1 MNFLSPAALWFLG
14 LIAPVVVFYLL
25 KRRRTV
31 KLVASTLLWQRFLAE
46 NQANAPFQKLR
57 KNWLLLLQILLLLLA
72 VFALTRPYFSG
83 ETKVGRLRVV
93 ILDASAS
100 MQATDESPNRFE
112 KARSEALALVDSLR
126 DDDQMVVLVAGA
138 STEVRQ
144 SATSGKAALRRAIA
158 GAAATDSPTRLK
170 DAIKLSDTL
179 ARAALPPADTAGATN
194 AALPN
199 AEIHLFTD
207 GAVGDLSE
215 FENKGL
221 NIVYHRVGQRGNNAG
236 IVQLD
241 LRQNPENRRQ
251 RALYVSVGNYSSNAL
266 DSLLELRLDNQLLEA
281 RPIKVPSGETAA
293 LVFLPQQTKDGVF
306 HVKLAAEDD
315 LAVDN
320 EAFIPSILPRPIR
333 VLLVS
338 KGNRFLEKALRAAP
352 EVELA
357 VATDL
362 SAAPNGFDLL
372 VLDDVLP
379 STWPK
384 IPTLAIRTAPTNWF
398 DASGSVE
405 APAMVDWRGS
415 HPLLRYVNFDAVQV
429 ADTTRIKTPSWA
441 QSIVEATETPLI
453 IAGELEGRRIVW
465 IGFDTL
471 NSTWPLRISFPIF
484 VANAVEWLNPSPDR
498 AGQMVVR
505 PGDPWRAPL
514 ASDTAKATLTLPDG
528 TKKELVPVAGQR
540 ELVIG
545 DTTHRGVYRF
555 TTGTNE
561 TVFTA
566 SLLDS
571 AESNIRPRDQLSV
584 GKLGEV
590 AANTER
596 NASKELWRWIAVAAL
611 GVLMFEW
618 WFYHRRTA

>member
-1 MNFLSPAALWFLG
+1 MNFLSPNALWFLG

-31 KLVASTLLWQRFLAE
+31 RLVPSTLLWQRFLAE

-57 KNWLLLLQILLLLLA
+57 KNWLLLLQMLLLLLA
-72 VFALTRPYFSG
+72 VLALMRPYFSG
-83 ETKVGRLRVV
+83 ETKVGKLRVV

-112 KARSEALALVDSLR
+112 KARAEALALVDSLR

-144 SATSGKAALRRAIA
+144 SATSGKAALRRAIS
-158 GAAATDSPTRLK
+158 AATAAESPTRLK
-170 DAIKLSDTL
+170 DAIKLADTL

-194 AALPN
+194 SAVPK

-221 NIVYHRVGQRGNNAG
+221 NLVYHRVGQRGDNAG
-236 IVQLD
+236 IIQLD

-251 RALYVSVGNYSSNAL
+251 RALYVSVGNDSSNAL
-266 DSLLELRLDNQLLEA
+266 DSILELRLDNQLLEA
-281 RPIKVPSGETAA
+281 RPIKVSAGDTAA
-293 LVFLPQQTKDGVF
+293 LVFLPLQAKDGVF
-306 HVKLAAEDD
+306 HVRLAAEDD

-320 EAFIPSILPRPIR
+320 EAFIPSVLPRPVR

-338 KGNRFLEKALRAAP
+338 KGNRFLEKALRSAP
-352 EVELA
+352 EVELS

-362 SAAPNGFDLL
+362 SAPPNGFDML
-372 VLDDVLP
+372 VLDDVMPAL
-379 STWPK
+379 WPK
-384 IPTLAIRTAPTNWF
+384 IPTLAIRASATNWF
-398 DASGSVE
+398 EASGSVE
-405 APAMVDWRGS
+405 APAVVDWRGS
-415 HPLLRYVNFDAVQV
+415 HALLRYVAFDAVQV
-429 ADTTRIKTPSWA
+429 ADTKRIKTPSWA

-453 IAGELEGRRIVW
+453 IAGELDGRRIVW

-484 VANAVEWLNPSPDR
+484 VANAVEWLNPSADR
-498 AGQMVVR
+498 GALSVVR

-514 ASDTAKATLTLPDG
+514 GSGETKATLTLPDG
-528 TKKELVPVAGQR
+528 SKKELVPIAGQR

-545 DTTHRGVYRF
+545 DTGHRGVYRF
-555 TTGTNE
+555 TSGTNE
-561 TVFTA
+561 TLFTA
-566 SLLDS
+566 SLLDA
-571 AESNIRPRDQLSV
+571 AESNIPPRDQISI

-590 AANTER
+590 AASTQR
-596 NASKELWRWIAVAAL
+596 DASKELWRWIAAAAL
-611 GVLMFEW
+611 GLLMFEW